1 MQIKATHHV
10 ALLTRNFAEMEK
22 LYTET
27 LGLRVTR
34 RWDDV
39 SIIFINVGS
48 TTIELIGRDQ
58 APEPGSK
65 PGAFDHLAFHV
76 ADIDAAY
83 QELVAKGVRI
93 RSEPRD
99 FKEVRVCF
107 FFDPDGNVLEL
118 AEDPRQSAHP

>member
-1 MQIKATHHV
+1 MKLKATHHI

-22 LYTET
+22 FYTET
-27 LGLRVTR
+27 LGFPVTR

-39 SIIFINVGS
+39 SIIFIDVGS

-58 APEPGSK
+58 APEPGSQ
-65 PGAFDHLAFHV
+65 PGAFDHLALHV
-76 ADIDAAY
+76 DDVDAAY
-83 QELVAKGVRI
+83 QELVEKGVRI

-118 AEDPRQSAHP
+118 VKDPRQ